1 MNTSKFVAPNTVFD
15 SSVAFLR
22 NTTFDS
28 SVYLQGVTHIT
39 LGAEDVINSSTPYAL
54 VVGTIGTD
62 VSIQYRQ
69 LGTMAWEASAGYY
82 YSSQVDG
89 LISDVSLVANT
100 KIQDVSTAAFT
111 YLEDLSTRVDGI
123 DLLIDDVSLVA
134 NNKFVDVSTAAFTY
148 LEDLSTRVD
157 GIDLLIDDVSLV
169 ANNKFVD
176 VSTAAFTYLEDLS
189 TRVDGKIDGVANVPV
204 TGDASLYAY
213 ELNNVAYLKKIVA
226 GSDIVI
232 TEDASTI
239 TISGAASTVSKYTD
253 TFDPTGITQYYIP
266 NTSTLITDGFVNVAV
281 YEGNQQVFPDINVD
295 ASGNITIV
303 WAEGSLSPTVKV
315 VAMG

>member
-123 DLLIDDVSLVA
+123 
-134 NNKFVDVSTAAFTY
+134 DVSTAAFTY

>member
-123 DLLIDDVSLVA
+123 
-134 NNKFVDVSTAAFTY
+134 DVSTAAFTY

-281 YEGNQQVFPDINVD
+281 YEGKQQVFPDINVD